1 MCDTLILRHQGQ
13 TWFAKNSDREPAEPQ
28 RLLRLPAVRN
38 DPEARLRTTYLDIP
52 QAAQRHALVISQPS
66 WIWGAEMGVNEHGV
80 AIGNEAVFTKLTRQ
94 RGTALLGMDLLRLGL
109 ERGASA
115 REALEV
121 ITGLLQR
128 YGQGGPAGYRDKRI
142 RYDNSFLIAD
152 PGEAWVLETAG
163 NLWAAKKVERWA
175 ISNALTLGHE
185 FDLCSRDLE
194 DQARRQGCWDGRG
207 DFHFARVFDTRLL
220 PWVGGAH
227 RRCRINQR
235 FLDSLPGTRCSPRC
249 VTMARAGT
257 TSAATTTARYACTP
271 AASGGLRRPPPVWSP
286 ACATTARCWPPP
298 VLRRRAWD
306 CSSRCPSIRP
316 PAPPCSASR
325 ARRYRSLPGGAS
337 RRCTAAR
344 SPTAPSAGSCAAAAI
359 GWNGNSSPTSNS
371 PTGRAWQRT
380 PQPGTPVGMIRSP
393 CSRWRSSAG
402 GVATPRCDACQ
413 TGIAFRKVLH
423 RSNEGHAMSDL
434 QQLFENNV
442 RWAEAIKQEDPDF
455 FAKLARQQTP
465 EYLWIGC
472 SDARVPANEIVGMLP
487 GDLFVH
493 RNVANVV
500 LHTDLNCLSV
510 IQFAVDVL
518 KVKHILVTGH
528 YGCGGV
534 RASLHNDQLGLIDG
548 WLRSIRDLAY
558 EYREHLEQLPTEEER
573 VDRLC
578 ELNVIQQVANVSH
591 TSIVQN
597 AWHRGQSLSVH
608 GCIYGIKDGLWKN
621 LNVTVSGLDQLPPQY
636 RLSPLGGCC

>member
-152 PGEAWVLETAG
+152 LGEAWVLETAG

-227 RRCRINQR
+227 RRSSTVCLASRT
-235 FLDSLPGTRCSPRC
+235 GTRCSPRC
-249 VTMARAGT
+249 ATMARAGT

-597 AWHRGQSLSVH
+597 AWHRGQPLSVH